1 MRKFQTVLCLNRAV
15 LLDFMDVTSEQAL
28 EFAVSIMQRDGSGD
42 HLSLVCGLASS
53 LRVRHQSARG
63 AAAVVVCLLL
73 FSSEEKIFLL
83 TEILI

>member
-42 HLSLVCGLASS
+42 HLSLVCRLAFS
-53 LRVRHQSARG
+53 LRVRHQSVRG
-63 AAAVVVCLLL
+63 AAAVAVCLLL
-73 FSSEEKIFLL
+73 FSSEEKNIPAH
-83 TEILI
+83 

>member
-1 MRKFQTVLCLNRAV
+1 MRNFQTVLCLNRAV

-28 EFAVSIMQRDGSGD
+28 EFAVSIMQRDGLGD

-53 LRVRHQSARG
+53 LCVRHQSARG
-63 AAAVVVCLLL
+63 AAAVVCLLL

-83 TEILI
+83 IEILI